1 MNYTYLIGIILGM
14 IILIPAALRLA
25 SSMLNRRLA
34 RKLATGPVGLLLK
47 HDYHYAM
54 DLSQLVSAGDL
65 SPAEA
70 GKLANDWMLRSK
82 GRGGGFSIDLNPP
95 PLVEDPERFY

>member
-1 MNYTYLIGIILGM
+1 MNYTYIIGIILGM
-14 IILIPAALRLA
+14 IILIPAALRLV
-25 SSMLNRRLA
+25 SSMMNRRLA

-70 GKLANDWMLRSK
+70 GRLANDWMLRSK
-82 GRGGGFSIDLNPP
+82 NRGG
-95 PLVEDPERFY
+95 RF

>member
-1 MNYTYLIGIILGM
+1 MNYSYLIGILLGM
-14 IILIPAALRLA
+14 LILIPAALRLA

-54 DLSQLVSAGDL
+54 DLSRLVSAGDL

-70 GKLANDWMLRSK
+70 GKLANDWMLRSTD
-82 GRGGGFSIDLNPP
+82 RGG
-95 PLVEDPERFY
+95 RH

>member
-14 IILIPAALRLA
+14 IILIPAALRLT
-25 SSMLNRRLA
+25 SSMMNRRLA

-54 DLSQLVSAGDL
+54 DLSRLVSAGDL

-70 GKLANDWMLRSK
+70 GKLANDWMMRSK
-82 GRGGGFSIDLNPP
+82 GLGGRL
-95 PLVEDPERFY
+95 